1 MWLDVDV
8 SRRQG
13 QHGMTLS
20 LVVGQLWG
28 GCPME
33 VLTKGEVVRPGDMGR
48 SIPPAASLPQD
59 LLWNKSHFLSLSST
73 TLQGLSGSALVR
85 GGNGDAIQITHLPFT
100 TWSWRG
106 AQRHV
111 TGVEAFQ
118 LLSSRP

>member
-1 MWLDVDV
+1 MVRRGCEQATGTTRYDPILS
-8 SRRQG
+8 SR
-13 QHGMTLS
+13 S
-20 LVVGQLWG
+20 AVGWMSYG
-28 GCPME
+28 SPK
-33 VLTKGEVVRPGDMGR
+33 KGEVVRPGDMGR